1 MMGELLR
8 HIFSPDVIVPMMV
21 FSIPLAAVIG
31 SFYLKIQKL
40 KLEKGGQMGERE
52 MRFLQQTY
60 LENQEM
66 KQRIAN
72 LEEIVTSI
80 DREALEF
87 KNLESPP
94 RK

>member
-1 MMGELLR
+1 MMGEVLNRL
-8 HIFSPDVIVPMMV
+8 FSPEVIVPMMI
-21 FSIPLAAVIG
+21 FSIPLSAVIG
-31 SFYLKIQKL
+31 SYYHKIQKL

-72 LEEIVTSI
+72 LEEIVTSL
-80 DREALEF
+80 DRDSLAF
-87 KNLESPP
+87 KNLENTH